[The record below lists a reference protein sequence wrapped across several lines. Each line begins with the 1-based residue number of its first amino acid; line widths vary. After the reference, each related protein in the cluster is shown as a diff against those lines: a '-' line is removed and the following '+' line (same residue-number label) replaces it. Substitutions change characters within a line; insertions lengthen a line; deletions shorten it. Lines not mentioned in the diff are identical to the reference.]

1 MLSGHPCCKYP
12 LPFIPSNNNTIT
24 DNNEDNKIRYG
35 TRKIKQGTQNNNRTS
50 GETKRKPVD
59 ITDKLNS
66 QSIKKIKSRPKDDKP
81 VKSSLFKLRRRPIFG
96 QGRRSAVCRIINCRI
111 NKNHKCCKEEDII
124 EKERE
129 KESIE
134 TQEKIIEKE
143 TKKDIVEEK
152 TEKDIVQKKTE
163 KEISEK
169 EIEKKISEKVKEEG
183 TSERIIEEETERIT
197 REDILTT
204 ETIITEVQ
212 TVPIEDVDHTM
223 FETITEAS
231 TNKEYIVNEDSESQT
246 TNNYEPDGETTID
259 YHLNEITTQTSEM
272 ILHKEENFDKEA
284 VVVSK
289 EESTSLVE
297 TKIVKAALH
306 EVNDK
311 NALSRME
318 YQKVYS

>member
-12 LPFIPSNNNTIT
+12 LPVIHSNNNTVT

-50 GETKRKPVD
+50 GETKITPVD
-59 ITDKLNS
+59 ITDKVNS
-66 QSIKKIKSRPKDDKP
+66 QSTKKIKSRPKDEKP

-197 REDILTT
+197 KEDILTT

-231 TNKEYIVNEDSESQT
+231 TNKEDIVNEDSESQT
-246 TNNYEPDGETTID
+246 TNNYEPDGETTIEP
-259 YHLNEITTQTSEM
+259 HINEITTQTSEM

-311 NALSRME
+311 NALSRRE
-318 YQKVYS
+318 DQKVCS